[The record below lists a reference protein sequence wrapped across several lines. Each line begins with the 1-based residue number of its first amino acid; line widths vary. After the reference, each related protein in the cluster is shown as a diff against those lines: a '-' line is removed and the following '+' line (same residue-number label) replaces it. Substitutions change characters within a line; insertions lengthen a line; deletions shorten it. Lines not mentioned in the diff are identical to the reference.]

1 MFYVPPCRSSCK
13 SPTSDAQQLSSPPV
27 LSRSFWTASADR
39 SARVVV
45 SVPAVAVIAVDAV
58 AVTAFALAG
67 KTSGKLSGT
76 AVVPVSAAAAVTV
89 SDIVS
94 ISRRMEGGPDGSIGR
109 LGVGVRSALFAA
121 GELAALPVE
130 RGGVLALAVFAP
142 KRPENQLVMVLY
154 LLRKSRKSACHGI
167 SYGVWVRSTGT
178 SMVC

>member
-1 MFYVPPCRSSCK
+1 MFDSYGPFAIRFLSNGIVPH
-13 SPTSDAQQLSSPPV
+13 L
-27 LSRSFWTASADR
+27 ASWFDR
-39 SARVVV
+39 FTIM
-45 SVPAVAVIAVDAV
+45 VAVDESSR
-58 AVTAFALAG
+58 AFR
-67 KTSGKLSGT
+67 KLSGT

-167 SYGVWVRSTGT
+167 SYGVLVRSTGT